1 MKRIAILLLSI
12 LLFGCGTR
20 KVDNY
25 KNKQIN
31 DFKELTE
38 SKSSGEVSEKTEGEA
53 TYKTKLNDFNIQIG
67 SKGQEYRI
75 NYNGFEFVG
84 NADLILS
91 NKDQKE
97 ETKVKWVYQNHYTYY
112 NVFKHYNVIHQK
124 WVTHHKTSES
134 KRDSWWLYV
143 LIYLIGLATIPGI
156 KLLINKR
163 I

>member
-1 MKRIAILLLSI
+1 MKRIAILILSV

-25 KNKQIN
+25 KNKQEN
-31 DFKELTE
+31 DSKELTE
-38 SKSSGEVSEKTEGEA
+38 SKSGGEVSEKTKGEA

-67 SKGQEYRI
+67 SKGKEYRI

-91 NKDQKE
+91 NKDKKE
-97 ETKVKWVYQNHYTYY
+97 ENKIKWIYQNHYTYY
-112 NVFKHYNVIHQK
+112 NLFKHYNVTHQK
-124 WVTHHKTSES
+124 WETHHKTSES
-134 KRDSWWLYV
+134 KRDSWWLYI
-143 LIYLIGLATIPGI
+143 LIYLVGLATIPGI

>member
-12 LLFGCGTR
+12 LLLGCGTR

-25 KNKQIN
+25 NNKQIN
-31 DFKELTE
+31 DSKELTE
-38 SKSSGEVSEKTEGEA
+38 SKSGGEVSEKTKGEA

-75 NYNGFEFVG
+75 NYNGLEFVG

-91 NKDQKE
+91 NKDKKE
-97 ETKVKWVYQNHYTYY
+97 ENKIKWIYQNHYTYY

-143 LIYLIGLATIPGI
+143 LIAALFFGGGFYTAI
-156 KLLINKR
+156 KFK
-163 I
+163 